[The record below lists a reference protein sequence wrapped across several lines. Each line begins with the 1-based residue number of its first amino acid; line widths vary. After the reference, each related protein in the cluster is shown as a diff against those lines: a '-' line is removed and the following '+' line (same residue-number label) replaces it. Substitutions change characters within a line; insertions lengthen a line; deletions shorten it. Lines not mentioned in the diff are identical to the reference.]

1 MSGSTSWHAQHDP
14 SAQRPPNQLDDLIAG
29 QPLAE
34 LKRRRREVP
43 TAVALIVLGVAGA
56 AFGRGAPLPT
66 FIAVWM
72 AGAGVLFLVGRG
84 LRDRQERGDGPRGRL
99 VSGEVRGEPATVLRR
114 STAREWVAA
123 GFIAY
128 LGLFFFGSG
137 WFALGE
143 GRTTGA
149 LVPLGILLLPFVVAA
164 IRRLVRAR
172 RSGVWLTPTSL
183 LVREG
188 GTSYRT
194 GWDDVAGVSQ
204 STSSTDLVVVLP
216 RTMAA
221 LTVTGR
227 DRGARAG
234 VTLGDIPIATGAL
247 PVDAYA
253 LVDLLWHYR
262 ASENRPELGT
272 AAAPTTVR
280 RIQAARG

>member
-1 MSGSTSWHAQHDP
+1 MSDFSSWGHAQ
-14 SAQRPPNQLDDLIAG
+14 PPRNQLDDLIAG
-29 QPLAE
+29 QRLAE
-34 LKRRRREVP
+34 LRRRRREVP
-43 TAVALIVLGVAGA
+43 TAVALVVLGVAGA
-56 AFGRGAPLPT
+56 VFGRGAPLPT

-84 LRDRQERGDGPRGRL
+84 VRDRQERGDGPRGRL
-99 VSGEVRGEPATVLRR
+99 VTGKVRGEPATVLGQ
-114 STAREWVAA
+114 SPVREGIAA
-123 GFIAY
+123 GFIVY
-128 LGLFFFGSG
+128 LGLFFFGGG

-149 LVPLGILLLPFVVAA
+149 LAPLGIILLPFVLVA

-172 RSGVWLTPTSL
+172 RSGVWLTPTAL

-188 GTSYRT
+188 GTSYRA

-204 STSSTDLVVVLP
+204 STSPTDLVVVLP

-234 VTLGDIPIATGAL
+234 APRGDIPVTTAAL
-247 PVDAYA
+247 AVDAYA
-253 LVDLLWHYR
+253 LVDVLWHYH
-262 ASENRPELGT
+262 ASENRAELGT
-272 AAAPTTVR
+272 AAALATVR
-280 RIQAARG
+280 RIQASRG